1 MPSLKI
7 IKKKAYYSGSYSPV
21 FFNCTKLAEVS
32 FPSLEQIWRRSRR
45 FFFNCPVLKKVSMPK
60 LVHMNNSGD
69 NDTGTP
75 NMTEMFYQCPYI
87 TDVTFGLKAEALKN
101 YAGFPG
107 DAPTTCVFHCPADAP
122 FNVDVMYVNGAWK
135 AVTNGTF
142 KLAEWIKGTGTQ
154 YINTGYVHGTNTEVE
169 IDFALVPRESTTR
182 VWEAAFGSRNNNDS
196 SRSY

>member
-1 MPSLKI
+1 M
-7 IKKKAYYSGSYSPV
+7 
-21 FFNCTKLAEVS
+21 
-32 FPSLEQIWRRSRR
+32 FP
-45 FFFNCPVLKKVSMPK
+45 
-60 LVHMNNSGD
+60 
-69 NDTGTP
+69 
-75 NMTEMFYQCPYI
+75 QCPALK
-87 TDVTFGLKAEALKN
+87 DVTLGLKASELLA
-101 YAGFPG
+101 YPG
-107 DAPTTCVFHCPADAP
+107 MSSCTPYNSNVIFHCPADAP
-122 FNVDVMYVNGAWK
+122 FNVDVMYVDGTWK